1 MAEEKKY
8 VLYEYLVYFWKRKW
22 LFVIIPLVTAVL
34 IAAAVYIL
42 KADSRGYIAE
52 GTVFTGNVN
61 QKELTDPEIIE
72 AKYQDVKGL
81 AINVPERDKVKFTVK
96 AKSNTEAEKVLDQ
109 VRNQYFTD
117 LKKNAQLRIELTK
130 KQHTSLEKRVETLDS
145 NLALYEK
152 RLAASDDTYDQ
163 EGYRELI
170 GKSMDERYR
179 AAERADK
186 KEGDVAL
193 FSHPEILPAEVYKA
207 KSYIPESL
215 AIGIILGLILTVALL
230 TLMKYLSDARKFYK
244 EKGSFLD

>member
-8 VLYEYLVYFWKRKW
+8 ILYEYLSYFWKRKW
-22 LFVIIPLVTAVL
+22 LFVIIPLATAVL

-42 KADSRGYIAE
+42 KPDSRGYTAE
-52 GTVFTGNVN
+52 GTVFTGSVN
-61 QKELTDPEIIE
+61 QKELTDPDIIE

-81 AINVPERDKVKFTVK
+81 SILVPERDKVKFKVK
-96 AKSNTEAEKVLDQ
+96 AKSQTEAEKVLDQ
-109 VRNQYFTD
+109 VRNQYFSD
-117 LKKNAQLRIELTK
+117 LKKNAQLRIDLTTR
-130 KQHTSLEKRVETLDS
+130 QFESLQKRMETLDS

-179 AAERADK
+179 ASERADK
-186 KEGDVAL
+186 KEGDIAL
-193 FSHPEILPAEVYKA
+193 FSNPEILPAEVHKA
-207 KSYIPESL
+207 KTYIPESL
-215 AIGIILGLILTVALL
+215 AIGIILGLILAVALL
-230 TLMKYLSDARKFYK
+230 ALMKYLSDARRFYK